1 MRSNLIT
8 VLACL
13 GLVSAMP
20 SKRVAMDEEAVNA
33 VLKELEARGETV
45 AQLSKR
51 MDAKVYRDAIP
62 DCNDYDN
69 NDPSFMIPQQ
79 TGYQVD
85 QGIKLPKSGNDDA
98 CTRGTGADH
107 CWTEYYFVESAVEY
121 SSWQN
126 SGAAIDC
133 RTTSSCNSDST
144 IATQSCTAHTKS
156 WSNGM
161 DWQIVEGK
169 LEMAIPD
176 TNAKVSIG
184 SNIKY
189 QHSDAQSDTTTIC
202 TTDSTNNR
210 CTWDDQGCHQVWYAD
225 RTKRIWGHMSRVC
238 VGQTSVEVQQQTLNK
253 NGRYVRGMAEF
264 SIALPVNRI
273 VGCNAKCEDLA
284 YNEPLPQE
292 GVVRVPFDVTFN

>member
-20 SKRVAMDEEAVNA
+20 AKREPMDEHAVRA
-33 VLKELEARGETV
+33 VLKELEVRGETV
-45 AQLSKR
+45 DQLIKR
-51 MDAKVYRDAIP
+51 VPAKVYRDAIP
-62 DCNDYDN
+62 DCNDSA
-69 NDPSFMIPQQ
+69 NDPSYMIPKQ
-79 TGYQVD
+79 TGYSVD

-98 CTRGTGADH
+98 CTTGHNSDH

-133 RTTSSCNSDST
+133 RTTSSCNSDSS
-144 IATQSCTAHTKS
+144 IASQSCTAHTKS

-161 DWQIVEGK
+161 DWQIVEAK
-169 LEMAIPD
+169 LEMVIPD
-176 TNAKVSIG
+176 TTNKVSIG
-184 SNIKY
+184 SNVKY
-189 QHSDAQSDTTTIC
+189 QHSDAQADTTTIC
-202 TTDSTNNR
+202 TTDSTTNR
-210 CTWDDQGCHQVWYAD
+210 CTWNDQGCHQVWYAD

-238 VGQTSVEVQQQTLNK
+238 VGKTDGEVQQQTQNK
-253 NGRYVRGMAEF
+253 NGRWVRGQAEF

-273 VGCNAKCEDLA
+273 VGCNAKCEDLV
-284 YNEPLPQE
+284 YNEPLPNE
-292 GVVRVPFDVTFN
+292 GIQRTPFDVTFD